1 MPRKKMPKPKQTAEE
16 IMLNRWRKLNPTEN
30 RDLQILELDWPV
42 AIDILHA
49 SLKIMTDHHPRAD
62 QLEDVI
68 TQLMS
73 QVLSGY
79 AQASQQ
85 HHTDD
90 AYRLLRT
97 VESIQRFLLHR
108 YATDIPIETLVANP
122 KVVAL
127 IQRAAA

>member
-42 AIDILHA
+42 AIDILQA
-49 SLKIMTDHHPRAD
+49 AVKIMTDHHPRAD

-90 AYRLLRT
+90 AYRLHRT
-97 VESIQRFLLHR
+97 VESIQRFLFHR

>member
-1 MPRKKMPKPKQTAEE
+1 MRKPKQTAEE

-49 SLKIMTDHHPRAD
+49 AIKIMTDHHHKAD

-73 QVLSGY
+73 QVLIAY
-79 AQASQQ
+79 AQASRQ

-108 YATDIPIETLVANP
+108 YVMDVSIEALVTNP
-122 KVVAL
+122 RVVAL

>member
-1 MPRKKMPKPKQTAEE
+1 MPRKKMRKPKQTAEE

-49 SLKIMTDHHPRAD
+49 AIKIMTDHHHKAD

-73 QVLSGY
+73 QVLIAY
-79 AQASQQ
+79 AQASRQ

-108 YATDIPIETLVANP
+108 YVMDVSIEALVTNP
-122 KVVAL
+122 RVVAL

>member
-1 MPRKKMPKPKQTAEE
+1 
-16 IMLNRWRKLNPTEN
+16 MLTRWRKLNPTEN

-42 AIDILHA
+42 AISIIQSA
-49 SLKIMTDHHPRAD
+49 IKIMTDHDSRAD
-62 QLEDVI
+62 QLEDAI
-68 TQLMS
+68 AQLMPN
-73 QVLSGY
+73 VLSGY

-90 AYRLLRT
+90 AYRLHRT

-108 YATDIPIETLVANP
+108 YAMDIPIETLVANP